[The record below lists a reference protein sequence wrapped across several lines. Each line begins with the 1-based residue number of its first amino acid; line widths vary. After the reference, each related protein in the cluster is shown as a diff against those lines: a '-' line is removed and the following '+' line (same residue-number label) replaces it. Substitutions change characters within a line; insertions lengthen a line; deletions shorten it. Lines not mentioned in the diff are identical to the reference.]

1 MRRTNWC
8 ARAAARTHSSRAAA
22 RVRIK
27 PGAELLI
34 RADAPQDQTTA
45 LHGASANGHIAVVR
59 VLLQHGADAAAK
71 DKARCARAAA
81 PAPAMRVICADMRCC
96 ATQDGN
102 TPLSIAKDDGTRNA
116 LPAPAVAAEALA
128 GLSLSDITHA
138 DAAAEGKGEEEEEQA
153 ADAPE
158 QAPAP
163 GRIRGLLS
171 RAKKVVLG

>member
-1 MRRTNWC
+1 MRRMKWC
-8 ARAAARTHSSRAAA
+8 AHAAARTHSSRDAH
-22 RVRIK
+22 VRIK

-45 LHGASANGHIAVVR
+45 LHGATMNGHIAVVR

-71 DKARCARAAA
+71 DKARYARAAA
-81 PAPAMRVICADMRCC
+81 HAPAMRVMCADMRCF
-96 ATQDGN
+96 ATQEGQ
-102 TPLSIAKDDGTRNA
+102 TASSIAKGDDTRDA
-116 LPAPAVAAEALA
+116 LPAPAAAAEALA
-128 GLSLSDITHA
+128 GLSLSDTAPA